1 MRTTAIGLLGSVYL
15 ACQALAQ
22 QTWKVNC
29 AGDYGA
35 HFLDIPQALA
45 AASPGDTILVY
56 STVSGC
62 PALYTAPLIDKAVS
76 IVGCYVGQQPGGN
89 QPSQAFIA
97 GPIVISDIAA
107 GSRLLLSNI
116 TVLHSMWGSAP
127 RNGQIVVRDC
137 SGSVVIEDLWFR
149 NYGTL
154 GQILRFERCGHVV
167 LRGCRFEVGGA
178 PICFED
184 SHVLFSNSIAEY
196 KPPLPPLLNGWTTP
210 TETMNVL
217 RSSVT
222 LVGSSVEGYGY
233 SGNYPAQPAAI
244 MDSSTMRVGATS
256 LFRGGA
262 YVNPLGYWWDY
273 TQPAWFVGGPSVVE
287 KDPRSPMTNYFP
299 AHLPI
304 ITPID
309 ETYHDWIVAD
319 ENYNV
324 RVAGPSGGFAALCV
338 SSMLY
343 PTPSPLGTLGIDPF
357 AAQVVDFVALPQP
370 DGIYNWTFFCPS
382 TVPSGFAFAFQSL
395 TLSPTGVFGLT
406 EPSPLTVAWEKSRIP

>member
-1 MRTTAIGLLGSVYL
+1 MA
-15 ACQALAQ
+15 
-22 QTWKVNC
+22 
-29 AGDYGA
+29 
-35 HFLDIPQALA
+35 
-45 AASPGDTILVY
+45 
-56 STVSGC
+56 
-62 PALYTAPLIDKAVS
+62 
-76 IVGCYVGQQPGGN
+76 
-89 QPSQAFIA
+89 
-97 GPIVISDIAA
+97 
-107 GSRLLLSNI
+107 
-116 TVLHSMWGSAP
+116 
-127 RNGQIVVRDC
+127 
-137 SGSVVIEDLWFR
+137 
-149 NYGTL
+149 
-154 GQILRFERCGHVV
+154 
-167 LRGCRFEVGGA
+167 
-178 PICFED
+178 
-184 SHVLFSNSIAEY
+184 
-196 KPPLPPLLNGWTTP
+196 NGWTVP
-210 TETMNVL
+210 TETMNLL
-217 RSSVT
+217 RSNVT

-244 MDSSTMRVGATS
+244 VDSSTMRIGATS

-262 YVNPLGYWWDY
+262 AQGAQGYWWEF

-406 EPSPLTVAWEKSRIP
+406 EPSPLTVAWDEGRIP